1 MTEKPYAQN
10 IDTKKTTGLQLVCVA
25 SYDPVLKW
33 DHPFCNK
40 ETDNR
45 LISLYTCIR
54 ESQI

>member
-45 LISLYTCIR
+45 L
-54 ESQI
+54 